1 MRRLQILFLLLISA
15 ILSACERSPT
25 ASQRTGAAEIAL
37 TTAAGTVQL
46 PRAQAGALVYSPGPT
61 PDTRSYYLVFTAGDI
76 ANVGIEVE
84 FSQNLPSNQDLPN
97 PGTYIV
103 GVSGPMRVAYGSS
116 LLWRGG
122 KFQQYVAY
130 SGPSSLTI
138 ETATPERITGRFTI
152 EETHEY
158 TKERVTVSGTFSADQ
173 VVEFADLPRLVGH

>member
-1 MRRLQILFLLLISA
+1 MRRLQIVALLLVTA
-15 ILSACERSPT
+15 ILSACDRSPT
-25 ASQRTGAAEIAL
+25 ASQRTGAAEITL

-61 PDTRSYYLVFTAGDI
+61 PDTRSYYLVFTAGDT

-84 FSQNLPSNQDLPN
+84 FSQTLPSNQELPT
-97 PGTYIV
+97 PGTYVV
-103 GVSGPMRVAYGSS
+103 GESGPMRVSYGSS
-116 LLWRGG
+116 LLWWGG
-122 KFQQYVAY
+122 KMQQYVAY

-152 EETHEY
+152 DETHEY

-173 VVEFADLPRLVGH
+173 VVGYDDLPRLARY